1 MSYNLLGAHMR
12 KLAILAAFAAVAG
25 ASAAQAQT
33 GGPPDRPRP
42 EGRGPGGRM
51 GPGGPGAAGMLLKGI
66 TLSEAQEAQLKAF
79 NDAERAKMQ
88 AAGPQGR
95 GGNMEAIRT
104 ARESGDTATANRLM
118 RQQRT
123 EMVARRD
130 TQAATIRAL
139 LTSDQLTTFDANVA
153 EMKKREAEMGPG
165 GMGDRGR
172 GGRPP
177 QL

>member
-1 MSYNLLGAHMR
+1 MR

-25 ASAAQAQT
+25 ASVAQAQA

-42 EGRGPGGRM
+42 EGRGPGGRG
-51 GPGGPGAAGMLLKGI
+51 GPGGGGMLLQGI
-66 TLSEAQEAQLKAF
+66 TLSDAQQAQLKAL

-118 RQQRT
+118 REQRA

-130 TQAATIRAL
+130 AQAATIRAL

-153 EMKKREAEMGPG
+153 EMKKREAEMGAG
-165 GMGDRGR
+165 GGGARGR